1 MNQWIQLAKNNQLRS
16 IYLIKISTG
25 NKANIGFCAKTIT
38 PSCSVDKNT
47 KKLHR
52 IRKSIM
58 LTICSIERNYSIKS
72 LFNFLIC
79 KDAIIALRMLS
90 VISENESL
98 KVIRNLK

>member
-16 IYLIKISTG
+16 IYLINISTG
-25 NKANIGFCAKTIT
+25 NKANIGFCTKTIPRVVLT
-38 PSCSVDKNT
+38 T
-47 KKLHR
+47 KTQKLHR
-52 IRKSIM
+52 IRKSTM

-90 VISENESL
+90 VISENESI
-98 KVIRNLK
+98 KQSGG

>member
-16 IYLIKISTG
+16 IYLINISTG
-25 NKANIGFCAKTIT
+25 NKANIGFCTKAAP
-38 PSCSVDKNT
+38 PSCSDDKNT
-47 KKLHR
+47 KLHR
-52 IRKSIM
+52 IRKSTM

-90 VISENESL
+90 VISENESI
-98 KVIRNLK
+98 KQS